1 MKEGTEGTSG
11 PPAGGQTLPRDD
23 RAGLI
28 ALTAQPLLQECAPGP
43 RLSKPLRAVLEET
56 AWGTDSLEERADRLL
71 NALRKRLGQSELLDW
86 LDGLAALARAGE
98 PAGARL
104 LAALLAVHAP
114 GAEMVAQIH
123 RFDSS
128 RRLLAL
134 VRRGGEPGPPE
145 AWLRRLRDVEA
156 ASRVREERGG
166 GAAAA
171 ATTGAVGPRDEPP
184 FPLLRRTLELLLAD
198 LARDGDLSD
207 ADKDLLVGLAR
218 LEVDAYEERVSRLAG
233 SVNPYLA
240 SAVTRVLPLL
250 GQADATVRA
259 LNDFIRSLEAGR
271 AGAAFRRRCPRYSEV
286 LADDEQAALLR
297 QMESRTSTAELAALL
312 RALARNPMP
321 TRRLAG
327 AVGRLMAL
335 AHGLRQRALRRTE
348 LDLLTAAA
356 IVLGGERDGELEL
369 LVGGQLQAVVAEI
382 LDRRARLSALPA
394 PAAAAPLA
402 LDEAGTGSWLA
413 LPMLDAPGTAA
424 AGPPPAA
431 AAAALPPPGG
441 ESPPEQAL
449 PAVVAEA
456 GGRRPWGAPS
466 PPAATTPAA
475 TTTGPASAPGSAPAA
490 LAANP
495 AAGSGADPYS
505 LWPLD
510 GFVLRGERLLL
521 RVPDDG
527 RSDRIW
533 RDDLPCRATDEAEAA
548 AATRTAEIDTA
559 ALKRLVLANLD
570 NVSVTIGFLRNA
582 KVVAIPG
589 LVAQIVHRC
598 RTVRVLEIIAQDRTL
613 HSGYANK
620 DVPRALLMS
629 PCNIPVKSLSKFIHV
644 KYVNKVDL
652 QRMAKDRTGI
662 RRELIKEIESYLA
675 TLGG

>member
-1 MKEGTEGTSG
+1 M
-11 PPAGGQTLPRDD
+11 PRDD

-28 ALTAQPLLQECAPGP
+28 ALTAQPLLQECLPGP
-43 RLSKPLRAVLEET
+43 RLSKPLRAVLEDT

-71 NALRKRLGQSELLDW
+71 NALRKRLGQPELLDW
-86 LDGLAALARAGE
+86 LDGLAAMARSGE

-128 RRLLAL
+128 RRLLAQ

-156 ASRVREERGG
+156 ASRVREEQTGAVAPAA
-166 GAAAA
+166 GAA
-171 ATTGAVGPRDEPP
+171 AVGPRDEPP
-184 FPLLRRTLELLLAD
+184 FPLLRRTLERLLAD
-198 LARDGDLSD
+198 LARDGDLND

-297 QMESRTSTAELAALL
+297 QMESRTGTAELAGLL
-312 RALARNPMP
+312 RALARNPVP
-321 TRRLAG
+321 IRRLAG
-327 AVGRLMAL
+327 AAGRLMAL

-348 LDLLTAAA
+348 LDLLTAAGL
-356 IVLGGERDGELEL
+356 VLGGERDGELEL
-369 LVGGQLQAVVAEI
+369 LVGGQLQAAVAEI
-382 LDRRARLSALPA
+382 LDRRSRAPALPG
-394 PAAAAPLA
+394 PAAAVPLA
-402 LDEAGTGSWLA
+402 LDEAWTGPWLA
-413 LPMLDAPGTAA
+413 LPMLDEPGSPAPV
-424 AGPPPAA
+424 PPPASDA
-431 AAAALPPPGG
+431 ATPATPGG
-441 ESPPEQAL
+441 ASPPDQAL
-449 PAVVAEA
+449 PAVTAGA
-456 GGRRPWGAPS
+456 GGQRSWEALTL
-466 PPAATTPAA
+466 PAATTGTAPAPASPAA
-475 TTTGPASAPGSAPAA
+475 APHAV
-490 LAANP
+490 LAADP
-495 AAGSGADPYS
+495 EAGTGADPYS

-510 GFVLRGERLLL
+510 GFLLRGERLLL

-548 AATRTAEIDTA
+548 AAARTDEIDTA

-620 DVPRALLMS
+620 DVPRALLTS

>member
-1 MKEGTEGTSG
+1 M
-11 PPAGGQTLPRDD
+11 PRDD

-28 ALTAQPLLQECAPGP
+28 ALTAQPLLQECLPGP
-43 RLSKPLRAVLEET
+43 RLPKPLRAVLEDM

-71 NALRKRLGQSELLDW
+71 NALRKRLGQPELLDW
-86 LDGLAALARAGE
+86 LDGLAALARSGE

-128 RRLLAL
+128 RRLLAQ

-145 AWLRRLRDVEA
+145 AWLRRLRDVETACRAHEEQKGGAPPA
-156 ASRVREERGG
+156 AV
-166 GAAAA
+166 AAAA
-171 ATTGAVGPRDEPP
+171 GPRDGPP
-184 FPLLRRTLELLLAD
+184 FPLLRRTLERLLAD

-271 AGAAFRRRCPRYSEV
+271 AGAAFRRRCPRYAEM

-297 QMESRTSTAELAALL
+297 QMESRTGTAELAGLL
-312 RALARNPMP
+312 RALARNPVP
-321 TRRLAG
+321 VRRLAG
-327 AVGRLMAL
+327 AAGRLMAL
-335 AHGLRQRALRRTE
+335 AHGLRQRGLRRTE
-348 LDLLTAAA
+348 LDLLTAAGL
-356 IVLGGERDGELEL
+356 VLAGERDGELEL
-369 LVGGQLQAVVAEI
+369 LVGGQLRVAVAEI
-382 LDRRARLSALPA
+382 LARNSRPPA
-394 PAAAAPLA
+394 WPLTAAAAPAA
-402 LDEAGTGSWLA
+402 LDGAGTDAWLA
-413 LPMLDAPGTAA
+413 LPMLDGTGAPPAA
-424 AGPPPAA
+424 PPPAGPPPVSSATA
-431 AAAALPPPGG
+431 FPAPDGASRPD
-441 ESPPEQAL
+441 QAL
-449 PAVVAEA
+449 PAVVTAA
-456 GGRRPWGAPS
+456 GERRPWEAAALPAVTPGTAP
-466 PPAATTPAA
+466 
-475 TTTGPASAPGSAPAA
+475 GPASPAA
-490 LAANP
+490 AARAGLAAGP
-495 AAGSGADPYS
+495 EAGIGADPYS

-510 GFVLRGERLLL
+510 GIVLRGERLLV

-527 RSDRIW
+527 RADRIW

-548 AATRTAEIDTA
+548 GAARTEEIDTA

-570 NVSVTIGFLRNA
+570 NVSVTIGFLRNP
-582 KVVAIPG
+582 KVVGIPG

-598 RTVRVLEIIAQDRTL
+598 RSVRILEIIAQDRTL

-620 DVPRALLMS
+620 DVPRALLAS

>member
-1 MKEGTEGTSG
+1 M
-11 PPAGGQTLPRDD
+11 PRDD

-28 ALTAQPLLQECAPGP
+28 ALTAQPLLQECLPGP

-71 NALRKRLGQSELLDW
+71 NALRKRLGQPELLDW
-86 LDGLAALARAGE
+86 LDGLAAMARSGE
-98 PAGARL
+98 PGGARL

-128 RRLLAL
+128 RRLLAQ

-156 ASRVREERGG
+156 ASRAREGQTGG
-166 GAAAA
+166 VAPAARAA
-171 ATTGAVGPRDEPP
+171 AVGPRDEPP
-184 FPLLRRTLELLLAD
+184 FPLLRRTLERLLAD

-297 QMESRTSTAELAALL
+297 QMESRAGTAELAGLL
-312 RALARNPMP
+312 RALARNPVP
-321 TRRLAG
+321 IRRLAG
-327 AVGRLMAL
+327 AAGRLMAL

-348 LDLLTAAA
+348 FDLLTAVGL
-356 IVLGGERDGELEL
+356 VLGGERDGELEL
-369 LVGGQLQAVVAEI
+369 LVGGQLQAAVAEI
-382 LDRRARLSALPA
+382 LDRRSRTPALPG
-394 PAAAAPLA
+394 PAAAVPLA
-402 LDEAGTGSWLA
+402 LDEAGTGPWLA
-413 LPMLDAPGTAA
+413 LPMLDEPDPPAA
-424 AGPPPAA
+424 VPPPASA
-431 AAAALPPPGG
+431 AATPPAPGG
-441 ESPPEQAL
+441 ARPLDQAL
-449 PAVVAEA
+449 PAVAAGA
-456 GGRRPWGAPS
+456 GGQRPWEAPTL
-466 PPAATTPAA
+466 PAATTGTAPAPASPAA
-475 TTTGPASAPGSAPAA
+475 APHAV
-490 LAANP
+490 LAAGP
-495 AAGSGADPYS
+495 EAGTGADPYS

-510 GFVLRGERLLL
+510 GFLLRGERLLL

-548 AATRTAEIDTA
+548 AAARTDEIDTA

-598 RTVRVLEIIAQDRTL
+598 RTVRILEIIAQDRTL

-620 DVPRALLMS
+620 DVPRALLTS

-644 KYVNKVDL
+644 KYVNRVDL